1 MSSIKLRTVSFKL
14 PSYLLIELDKIC
26 SSLGISRSEAIRR
39 ALTEFINR
47 YGVQPVRVVDKVKL
61 E

>member
-1 MSSIKLRTVSFKL
+1 MRSIKLRTVSFKL

-47 YGVQPVRVVDKVKL
+47 YGVQNVRVVDKVKL